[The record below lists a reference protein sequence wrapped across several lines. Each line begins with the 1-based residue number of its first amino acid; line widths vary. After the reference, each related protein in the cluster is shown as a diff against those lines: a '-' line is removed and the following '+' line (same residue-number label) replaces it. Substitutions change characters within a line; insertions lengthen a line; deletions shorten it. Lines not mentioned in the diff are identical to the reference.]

1 MTELVIPEIDAA
13 VAALR
18 AAETVALACHVNP
31 DGDAL
36 GSLLG
41 MKLGL
46 ESLDKQTFASW
57 GGPPSEVPAPYRFL
71 GAADQVVPPEQVP
84 KADVFV
90 ALDCGAGDRL
100 GSLEATAK
108 AAPVSIN
115 IDHHPGNDGFATY
128 NLVVPGASSTAEMV
142 AELLARLGVKINAV
156 IATALYTGIVTDTGR
171 FSYQSATPRTL
182 RLAADLLEAGAD
194 APRIAQEVFESSP
207 FGYLH
212 LVGRVLDRA
221 VLHES
226 ERFIYSWITQK
237 DSVDSGIPMAE
248 TGDLIDLVRSTR
260 DADVAA
266 LFKEQ
271 DDGQWRV
278 SLRSRSRPIGHIA
291 RAHGG
296 GGHDLAA
303 GFTVENFDA
312 GVTDL
317 VEALRA

>member
-1 MTELVIPEIDAA
+1 MTELVIPELEAA
-13 VAALR
+13 VAALQR
-18 AAETVALACHVNP
+18 AQTVALACHANP
-31 DGDAL
+31 DGDAI
-36 GSLLG
+36 GSLLA

-46 ESLDKQTFASW
+46 DAMGKSTTASW
-57 GGPPSEVPAPYRFL
+57 GGPPLQVPPIFEFMAGADQIVPA
-71 GAADQVVPPEQVP
+71 ADVPA
-84 KADVFV
+84 ADVFV
-90 ALDCGAGDRL
+90 AVDCGGSDRL
-100 GSLEATAK
+100 GSLEALAK

-115 IDHHPGNDGFATY
+115 IDHHPGNDGFATH
-128 NLVVPGASSTAEMV
+128 NLVVPGASSTAELV
-142 AELLARLGVKINAV
+142 AQVLLELGVKIDPV
-156 IATALYTGIVTDTGR
+156 IATALYTGVVTDTGR
-171 FSYQSATPRTL
+171 FSYPSATPRTL

-194 APRIAQEVFESSP
+194 APRIAQEIFESAP

-212 LVGRVLDRA
+212 LIGRVLDRA

-237 DSVDSGIPMAE
+237 DSLDSGIPMGE

-271 DDGQWRV
+271 DDGKWRV

-291 RAHGG
+291 RERGG

-303 GFTVENFDA
+303 GFTVDDRKAAVAEVLA
-312 GVTDL
+312 
-317 VEALRA
+317 AMQA